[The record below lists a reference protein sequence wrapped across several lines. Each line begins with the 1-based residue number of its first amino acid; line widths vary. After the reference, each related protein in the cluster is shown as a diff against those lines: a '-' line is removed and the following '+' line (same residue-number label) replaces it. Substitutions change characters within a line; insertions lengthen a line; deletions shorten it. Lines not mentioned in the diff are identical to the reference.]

1 MHLSRYAEQV
11 TIVIRS
17 GGLEKTMSSYLRE
30 AIAATR
36 NVKVVTETRVA
47 GASGDTRLR
56 ELTLLGVNS
65 DEQRVVPA
73 DGLFIMIGTS
83 PRTGW
88 LPDSIACDS
97 RGFVL
102 TGEHVVE
109 RGSWRLDRTPLML
122 ETSLPGVFAAGDIR
136 HRSIKRVA
144 SAVGQGAAAV
154 QQVHDHL
161 TNERLRAGSRR

>member
-1 MHLSRYAEQV
+1 MPARSCLQRSDGPSAIPAKPSPESL
-11 TIVIRS
+11 IR
-17 GGLEKTMSSYLRE
+17 
-30 AIAATR
+30 
-36 NVKVVTETRVA
+36 
-47 GASGDTRLR
+47 
-56 ELTLLGVNS
+56 
-65 DEQRVVPA
+65 
-73 DGLFIMIGTS
+73 GTS
-83 PRTGW
+83 YTRPTGFEQQVLSFGRRARATKPAGGARPRTEW
-88 LPDSIACDS
+88 LPESIACDS

-109 RGSWRLDRTPLML
+109 QASWPLDRAPLML